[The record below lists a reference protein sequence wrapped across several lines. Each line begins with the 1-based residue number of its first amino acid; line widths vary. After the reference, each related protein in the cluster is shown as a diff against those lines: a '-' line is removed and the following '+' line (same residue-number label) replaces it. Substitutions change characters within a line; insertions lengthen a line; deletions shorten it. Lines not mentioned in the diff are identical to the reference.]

1 MSNNTKQS
9 GNSVFKAYFA
19 GAALLFA
26 LLTGVLIYNLV
37 MGNPANFEGAGLKPE
52 EIVEKGHPKNI
63 LGIIHK
69 GGFIVPLLIAVN
81 ITVILVSLERFI
93 TLAAANGKGN
103 AEKFVRSMQGMLAKG
118 DFDGAIKAC
127 DVQQGSLANVVKS
140 GLVRYKSVT
149 GNDKLSRDEKKA
161 AIEKELEEATG
172 LELPMM
178 SKNLVIVSTM
188 ASIGTLVGL
197 IGTVLG
203 MIKAFAALA
212 NAGAPDTA
220 ALATG
225 ISEALVNTAFG
236 IIGSTLAIISYNYF
250 SNRIDS
256 MTHAMDEASYSIV
269 SNFQSTHA

>member
-1 MSNNTKQS
+1 MSNKTNS
-9 GNSVFKAYFA
+9 SNGNGIMAYFA
-19 GAALLFA
+19 GLAI
-26 LLTGVLIYNLV
+26 LTAIVVGIVIYTV
-37 MGNPANFEGAGLKPE
+37 FMGNPANFEGGDP
-52 EIVEKGHPKNI
+52 VKGHPLNF

-69 GGFIVPLLIAVN
+69 GGFIVPMLIAVN
-81 ITVILVSLERFI
+81 IIVILISIERAI
-93 TLAAANGKGN
+93 TLAASNGKGN
-103 AEKFVRSMQGMLAKG
+103 VAAFVRNMQGMLSSGNIDA
-118 DFDGAIKAC
+118 AISAC
-127 DVQQGSLANVVKS
+127 DKQQGSLAAVVKS
-140 GLVRYKSVT
+140 GLTRYKSVSS
-149 GNDKLSRDEKKA
+149 NDSLNRDEKKA

-172 LELPMM
+172 LELPML
-178 SKNLVIVSTM
+178 SKNLVIISTM

-212 NAGAPDTA
+212 NTGAPDTA

-256 MTHAMDEASYSIV
+256 MTHSMDEASYSII
-269 SNFQSTHA
+269 SNFQASQGAN